1 MTTASTTFTST
12 FPDVEIPDVPIHEYA
27 FANADQYADRVA
39 LLDGPTGRSY
49 TYAALKGA
57 VASVAGGLAAKGF
70 GKGDVLAIIAPNIP
84 EYAIV
89 FHAVSMLGGT
99 VTTVNPTYGPEEI
112 AFQLKDAG
120 ASLAVTIELFLAA
133 VEKAAADVGGV
144 DDIVILGDSDGG
156 TPFTEYLGDPFT
168 GSVEIDPANDVA
180 VLPYSSGTTGLPKGV
195 MLTHRNL
202 VANICQMLPP
212 MGFEEGKEVS
222 LAFLPFFHIYGM
234 QVLMNASLRIAGTLV
249 TMPRFDLEQFLELIQ
264 EHRITRGYVVPPVVL
279 ALAKHPIVDNY
290 DLSSLELVF
299 SGAAPLSAS
308 LAAEAAE
315 RIGCDVVQGYGMT
328 EASPVTNLTPPGRFK
343 SGTSGLNVP
352 NQELRIIDPA
362 SGRDLGVG
370 EEGELWF
377 RGPQVMKGYL
387 NNEAATR
394 ETITEDGWLKTGDI
408 GRIDEEGY
416 ITITDRLKEL
426 IKVKGFQ
433 VPPAELEGLLLTHPD
448 IADAAVIGIPDEESG
463 ELPKAFVVTKP
474 DTSPTAED
482 IKAHVA
488 EHVASYKHLAEVEFI
503 DQIPKSASGKI
514 LRRELR
520 DR

>member
-1 MTTASTTFTST
+1 VTIFASTFS
-12 FPDVEIPDVPIHEYA
+12 DVEIPDVPIHEYA
-27 FANADQYADRVA
+27 FANADRFADRIA
-39 LLDGPTGRSY
+39 LLDGPSGRSY

-57 VASVAGGLAAKGF
+57 VASFAGGLAAKGF

-89 FHAVSMLGGT
+89 FHGVSMAGGT
-99 VTTVNPTYGPEEI
+99 ITTVNPTYGPEEI

-120 ASLAVTIELFLAA
+120 AKIAVTIELFREA
-133 VEKAAADVGGV
+133 VEKAAAETGGV
-144 DDIVILGDSDGG
+144 EDIVILGEGQGG
-156 TPFTEYLGDPFT
+156 TSFFEYLGEPLAE
-168 GSVEIDPANDVA
+168 SPAIDPANDVA

-222 LAFLPFFHIYGM
+222 LAVLPFFHIYGM

-264 EHRITRGYVVPPVVL
+264 EHEVTRGYVVPPIVL

-290 DLSSLELVF
+290 DLSSLELIF

-308 LAAEAAE
+308 LAAEAGE

-352 NQELRIIDPA
+352 NQELRIVDPA
-362 SGRDLGVG
+362 SGDDLDVG

-387 NNEAATR
+387 NNEEATR
-394 ETITEDGWLKTGDI
+394 ATLTEDGWLKTGDI
-408 GRIDEEGY
+408 GRIDEDGHV
-416 ITITDRLKEL
+416 TITDRLKEL

-433 VPPAELEGLLLTHPD
+433 VPPAELEGILLTHAD
-448 IADAAVIGIPDEESG
+448 VADAAVIGIPDEESG
-463 ELPKAFVVTKP
+463 ELPKAYVVAKP
-474 DTSPTAED
+474 DASPTVED

-488 EHVASYKHLAEVEFI
+488 EHVATYKQLAEVEFI
-503 DQIPKSASGKI
+503 EAIPKSASGKI

-520 DR
+520 DS